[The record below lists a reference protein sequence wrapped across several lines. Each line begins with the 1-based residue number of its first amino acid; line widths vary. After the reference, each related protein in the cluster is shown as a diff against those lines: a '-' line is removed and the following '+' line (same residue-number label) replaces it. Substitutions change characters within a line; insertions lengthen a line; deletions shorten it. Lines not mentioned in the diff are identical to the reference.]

1 MKPVTGLCFYPPPA
15 LPVNRAGAGPAEIQ
29 IFEIFLNPDRT
40 VLSLFAGGVR
50 GGITA
55 NIFYAGL
62 EVRLKSRRHL

>member
-1 MKPVTGLCFYPPPA
+1 
-15 LPVNRAGAGPAEIQ
+15 VNRAGAGPAEIQ